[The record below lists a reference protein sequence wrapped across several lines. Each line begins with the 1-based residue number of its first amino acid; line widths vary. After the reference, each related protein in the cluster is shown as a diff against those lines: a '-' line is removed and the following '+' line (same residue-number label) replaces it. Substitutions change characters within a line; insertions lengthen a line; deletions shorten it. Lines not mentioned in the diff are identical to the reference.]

1 MSGFPALA
9 RGSPTLEGSNW
20 KLGNT
25 AMIVADWKICGY
37 DMLRIS
43 DISLHWGRWNP
54 KVMSIPLRDST

>member
-20 KLGNT
+20 KTGDT
-25 AMIVADWKICGY
+25 AMIVVDWTICGY

-43 DISLHWGRWNP
+43 PDWGRWDP